1 MFHRKVCKTSHSNL
15 APKSIINV
23 YKYLGLETD
32 VAKHL
37 ANTYGDKAEQVA
49 KLARVTGK
57 RWPTVGKRLVED
69 LPYIE
74 AEVLKWDQRFVLSM
88 QY

>member
-1 MFHRKVCKTSHSNL
+1 MLYFQ
-15 APKSIINV
+15 IICFI
-23 YKYLGLETD
+23 GLETD

-37 ANTYGDKAEQVA
+37 SCTYGARATGVARKAA
-49 KLARVTGK
+49 VTGK

-74 AEVLKWDQRFVLSM
+74 AEV
-88 QY
+88 